1 MFISGRLCRFSDSA
15 SHRMSVLFLRPTRRN
30 LELYLP
36 AATRVCDMNQ
46 NNSNL
51 APAEPLFHPMAAR
64 KLSPKTRSNTTGV
77 PSKRSFSGILPNLP
91 IQFSESLLANAK
103 PQSLAERGVLFEAG
117 DVADGCYRLEQGLLK
132 VSIASPQGDE
142 RILTILGPGSIV
154 GELAMIDGLPRSA
167 TVVAIRDCKLSYIS
181 REAFVRCLREYPEIY
196 SDLVS
201 TLVSRLREA
210 DNAMA
215 AASFLSV
222 KARVARALLELAE
235 HLGRE
240 TESGRIVILHKIRQS
255 DIAAMAGVA
264 RENVSRTLTELKRR
278 GLIGQSS
285 SYYFINDKRKLLRET
300 EDIA

>member
-1 MFISGRLCRFSDSA
+1 M
-15 SHRMSVLFLRPTRRN
+15 
-30 LELYLP
+30 
-36 AATRVCDMNQ
+36 
-46 NNSNL
+46 
-51 APAEPLFHPMAAR
+51 APR
-64 KLSPKTRSNTTGV
+64 KLSPRTGNNTTGV

-91 IQFSESLLANAK
+91 IQISESLLANAK
-103 PQSLAERGVLFEAG
+103 PKSLAEREVLFEAG

-132 VSIASPQGDE
+132 VCIASPQGDE

-154 GELAMIDGLPRSA
+154 GELAIIDGLPRSA
-167 TVVAIRDCKLSYIS
+167 AVVAIRDCKLSFIS
-181 REAFVRCLREYPEIY
+181 RDSFVSCLREHPKIY

-201 TLVSRLREA
+201 ILVSRLREA
-210 DNAMA
+210 DSAMA
-215 AASFLSV
+215 AASFLTV

-278 GLIGQSS
+278 GLISQSS
-285 SYYFINDKRKLLRET
+285 SHYFINDKPKLLRET
-300 EDIA
+300 EDTV

>member
-1 MFISGRLCRFSDSA
+1 
-15 SHRMSVLFLRPTRRN
+15 
-30 LELYLP
+30 
-36 AATRVCDMNQ
+36 
-46 NNSNL
+46 
-51 APAEPLFHPMAAR
+51 MAAR
-64 KLSPKTRSNTTGV
+64 NRAPKSTGNTT
-77 PSKRSFSGILPNLP
+77 PSAPTKRIVSGILPNLP
-91 IQFSESLLANAK
+91 IQFSGRLLANAK
-103 PQSLAERGVLFEAG
+103 PHSLAERGVLFQAG
-117 DVADGCYRLEQGLLK
+117 DVADGCYRLDHGLLK

-154 GELAMIDGLPRSA
+154 GELAIIDGGLRSA
-167 TVVAIRDCKLSYIS
+167 TVVAIRDCKLSFIS
-181 REAFVRCLREYPEIY
+181 REAFVSCLREYPEIY

-210 DNAMA
+210 DDAMA
-215 AASFLSV
+215 AASFLTV

-240 TESGRIVILHKIRQS
+240 SDSGQIVILHKIRQS

-278 GLIGQSS
+278 GLISQST

-300 EDIA
+300 EDLA